1 MTKRV
6 GWGVGL
12 ALVAIV
18 MVVGGCAGREMSSA
32 PLPPAKVLQPA
43 DLAGLAGDWQGT
55 LRGTGTTGPAAAGR
69 TANLR
74 VTIAPDG
81 AFTSNIDG
89 APGVGRGRIEGGR
102 IIFEGSAARGSAA
115 LHEGDGRRVLVGEGT
130 WVGFPGS
137 GSFQVTKR

>member
-1 MTKRV
+1 MAKRI

-32 PLPPAKVLQPA
+32 PLPPAKALQPA

-55 LRGTGTTGPAAAGR
+55 LRGTGTTGPASAGR
-69 TANLR
+69 TAHLR

-81 AFTSNIDG
+81 SFTSNIDG
-89 APGVGRGRIEGGR
+89 I
-102 IIFEGSAARGSAA
+102 
-115 LHEGDGRRVLVGEGT
+115 
-130 WVGFPGS
+130 PGS
-137 GSFQVTKR
+137 R